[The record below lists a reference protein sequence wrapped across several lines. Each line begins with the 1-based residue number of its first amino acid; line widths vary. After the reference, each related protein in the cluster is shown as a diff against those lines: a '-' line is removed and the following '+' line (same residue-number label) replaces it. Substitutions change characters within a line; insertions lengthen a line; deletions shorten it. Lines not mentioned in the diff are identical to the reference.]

1 MVDTDTKK
9 NWVDETSQMTQAASQ
24 IKVPIKAGF
33 SPIEPL
39 SQEKMPPLAA
49 LNEAP
54 YSANIKAEG
63 KKNKIAVTIY
73 QMMLA

>member
-1 MVDTDTKK
+1 MVDTETKK
-9 NWVDETSQMTQAASQ
+9 NWVDDTSQMTQAASQ

-33 SPIEPL
+33 SPIEPR
-39 SQEKMPPLAA
+39 SHEKMPPRAA

-54 YSANIKAEG
+54 YSANINAEG
-63 KKNKIAVTIY
+63 KKNSTAVTIY